1 MANGFQGPPA
11 VDFYSQLSGLGD
23 TLQANAILRQKQQ
36 VNAARQEAFS
46 NFTALD
52 PNSPEYGKQ
61 AMTIAQRL
69 GSVGDQDG
77 AVKFLGLAQ
86 TAADKARQAERDK
99 VTDSHWSAD
108 YSLRKAAAARADD
121 PTPSNFVKDPSVP
134 GGYRPI
140 GPADPAYIENVTAAK
155 ARAAAAVPPE
165 GFVVGQDGNL
175 APRLGG
181 PTDPA
186 YLARV
191 DAEKARAKGDVPT
204 VMGPGSA
211 IITPNK
217 AADGPIFTNKPAA
230 SHGLS
235 EDALN
240 IRAEQWNK
248 GDYEGATKNVGRGAQ
263 GSATLEAI
271 ANRAAE
277 KLITQG
283 YSPSAAADIVSGNM
297 QKFRASGIGQSA
309 EARTSANREANLNLI
324 LKATDAA
331 IPAALEQSE
340 KVARTGW
347 VPINQIIQKG
357 QVIASNPELRKFG
370 MANLQL
376 AEHWA
381 RAMNPTGVMRES
393 DRDLALHFLSTADS
407 KETYKEVVGQL
418 KTQITRERDSIKGG
432 HTPAGAA
439 PAAGSYV
446 WTPDSGLV
454 SK

>member
-23 TLQANAILRQKQQ
+23 TLQANAVLRQKQQ
-36 VNAARQEAFS
+36 INAARQDAFS

-52 PNSPEYGKQ
+52 PNSPDYGKQ
-61 AMTIAQRL
+61 AMTIAQKL
-69 GSVGDQDG
+69 GSAGDQEG
-77 AVKFLGLAQ
+77 AVKFLTVAQ
-86 TAADKARQAERDK
+86 TAADRVRQAERDK
-99 VTDSHWSAD
+99 VTDSHWNA
-108 YSLRKAAAARADD
+108 SLRLAESARADD
-121 PTPSNFVKDPSVP
+121 PTPDNFVADKTIP
-134 GGYRPI
+134 GGYRLS
-140 GPADPAYIENVTAAK
+140 AAK
-155 ARAAAAVPPE
+155 ARAAALVPPD
-165 GFVVGQDGNL
+165 GFVRQPDGSV
-175 APRLGG
+175 APIPGG
-181 PTDPA
+181 PQDPV
-186 YLARV
+186 YQGRV
-191 DAEKARAKGDVPT
+191 ATETARAKGDQPT
-204 VMGPGSA
+204 IMGPGSSV
-211 IITPNK
+211 IVPNR
-217 AADGPIFTNKPAA
+217 AAEGPVFTNKIGAG
-230 SHGLS
+230 SGLS
-235 EDALN
+235 QDALD
-240 IRAEQWNK
+240 IRATQWNK

-277 KLITQG
+277 KLIEQG
-283 YSPSAAADIVSGNM
+283 HSPETAAELVSANM

-331 IPAALEQSE
+331 IPAALEASE

-347 VPINQIIQKG
+347 VPVNQIIQKG

-393 DRDLALHFLSTADS
+393 DRDMALHFLSTADS

-418 KTQITRERDSIKGG
+418 KTQITRERDSIKGRS
-432 HTPAGAA
+432 PAGSV

-454 SK
+454 AR